1 MTAFY
6 CFFFLKGEPLCAYP
20 VLPTVTLLIDQQ
32 QQKIT
37 NSTSLSKTT
46 LRKYLQPEREREI
59 QSLKERSG
67 PGKGCRNRG
76 GSHMALSVSVA
87 LFRSPRSPEAAIKS
101 LRTY

>member
-59 QSLKERSG
+59 QR
-67 PGKGCRNRG
+67 
-76 GSHMALSVSVA
+76 
-87 LFRSPRSPEAAIKS
+87 
-101 LRTY
+101 